1 MFKGSA
7 PLNFKMAFGRI
18 SYVTQE
24 VGACSKGRF
33 QTLVMHP
40 FTWLQLIPNCPCT
53 KLERKDGK
61 DPFINGMC
69 EGNCRTAY
77 PHAKSET
84 HSRKPVPTGHIIFA
98 ETIRFEEHRLSIGD
112 FISTSVC
119 ICLFFYSHSLPIF
132 LAPPL
137 QSENSYF
144 KTEKNR
150 IHP

>member
-69 EGNCRTAY
+69 EEIVGRHIRMPNLKPILGNPFLLATLY
-77 PHAKSET
+77 
-84 HSRKPVPTGHIIFA
+84 SRK
-98 ETIRFEEHRLSIGD
+98 LSDLKNID
-112 FISTSVC
+112 F
-119 ICLFFYSHSLPIF
+119 
-132 LAPPL
+132 
-137 QSENSYF
+137 Q
-144 KTEKNR
+144 
-150 IHP
+150 